1 MVAMARSAISGV
13 PPTNPVGSVDN
24 ALRLLLLFRN
34 GASLSVSQA
43 SVELGV
49 AKSTAHRLLAMLLAY
64 ELLQQDPQTRAYRA
78 GPMLAE
84 LGRSALDGDD
94 LVSVVH
100 PFLERLTVAVEETTH
115 AIVLEGRNCR
125 FIDSVECHQALRTT
139 ERVGVVYPAHVTS
152 GGKALLAELDAA
164 RLAEL
169 FADDHLPPLNERS
182 HTTRSGLFAELE
194 QIRRLGYA
202 TNFGESEMGIA
213 AVAMAQRSR
222 SGAAPV
228 AIAISAP
235 EQRLPDSRVPEF
247 VDALRAVTH
256 ELHRRLL

>member
-1 MVAMARSAISGV
+1 MARSAISGIR
-13 PPTNPVGSVDN
+13 PANPVGSVEN
-24 ALRLLLLFRN
+24 ALRLLLLFRD
-34 GASLSVSQA
+34 GVSLSVSEA
-43 SVELGV
+43 SLKLGV

-64 ELLQQDPQTRAYRA
+64 ELVEQDPRTRAYRA

-84 LGRSALDGDD
+84 LGRGALDEDG
-94 LVSVVH
+94 LASAVR
-100 PFLERLTVAVEETTH
+100 PFLERLAATVAETTH

-164 RLAEL
+164 ALEEL
-169 FADDHLPPLNERS
+169 FSDEHLAPLNERS
-182 HTTRSGLFAELE
+182 LTTRSALFAELE
-194 QIRRLGYA
+194 QIREDGYA

-213 AVAMAQRSR
+213 AVAMAQRSMT
-222 SGAAPV
+222 GAAPV

-235 EQRLPDSRVPEF
+235 EQRLPASRVPEL
-247 VDALRAVTH
+247 VEALRVVTRDVR
-256 ELHRRLL
+256 RRLP